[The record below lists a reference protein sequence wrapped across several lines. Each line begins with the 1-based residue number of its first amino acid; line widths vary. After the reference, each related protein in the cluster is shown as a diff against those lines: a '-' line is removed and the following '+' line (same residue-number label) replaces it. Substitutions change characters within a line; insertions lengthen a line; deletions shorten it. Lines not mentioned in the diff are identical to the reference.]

1 MSAMEFGIALP
12 SGKDPDPAFAKAP
25 LRFRY
30 LEGPLVPMKPDD
42 CRNSEGIST
51 QRISMRQGWNDTL

>member
-12 SGKDPDPAFAKAP
+12 SRKDPDPAFAKAP

-42 CRNSEGIST
+42 LQEFRRDFHSA
-51 QRISMRQGWNDTL
+51 D